1 MSEKRYTLSLPP
13 VIYNE
18 IREQAERNNTTIG
31 EVVRQVLKFGLAA
44 IELQADP
51 NTELIIREKV
61 TAAGGTETEVR
72 ETRLKF
78 IF

>member
-44 IELQADP
+44 IELQSEP

-61 TAAGGTETEVR
+61 TAAGGGETEVR

>member
-18 IREQAERNNTTIG
+18 IREQADKNKTTIG

-44 IELQADP
+44 IEIQSDP
-51 NTELIIREKV
+51 NSELIIRERV
-61 TAAGGTETEVR
+61 PTTGGAETEVR